1 MKNLIIIFLAISFI
15 SCNPFITKDLRR
27 KNKCNRKLQRV
38 VNKCPELL
46 SNDTIRDTV
55 SILVP
60 EVRIDSFITIVKD
73 TAEIDSLVSL
83 IQDPGVQEIIKQ
95 YIYRYKPFNDTITQI
110 IDGYTFRF
118 YVEGQNIRYEVD
130 KPAELIK
137 KPIEVIIPIVKPV
150 ELTTIEKALDF
161 FSRFWWWFVIGL
173 IFFILIRIFGKTIK
187 NLLL

>member
-1 MKNLIIIFLAISFI
+1 MKNLIIIFLAFSFI
-15 SCNPFITKDLRR
+15 SCNPFVSKELRR
-27 KNKCNRKLQRV
+27 KKKCNRKLERV
-38 VNKCPELL
+38 VKKCPELL

-55 SILVP
+55 EVLIP

-83 IQDPGVQEIIKQ
+83 IQDPGVREVIRK
-95 YIYRYKPFNDTITQI
+95 YITEYIPFKDTITHL

-118 YVEGQNIRYEVD
+118 YADGKNIRYEVD

-137 KPIEVIIPIVKPV
+137 KETEVIIPIVKPV
-150 ELTTIEKALDF
+150 ELTTVELILDF

-173 IFFILIRIFGKTIK
+173 IVFILGRAIK
-187 NLLL
+187 NYFF